1 MVVTPADPDGIDVEP
16 AGDDELTI
24 ATAFAARRSR
34 RPALQEAKG
43 GVTTVR
49 TRKQSQNVAGLSLL
63 LTHPIILR
71 DLPPH
76 ADARPSQPELT
87 RLHRTL
93 TQRDLVI
100 LQSLYDY
107 RYLNTLQVK
116 ELFFP
121 SLRSCQMRLQHLK
134 ELGLIY
140 SWKVIETPGVKRRHS
155 LLLTSPRGAR
165 LLADW
170 HGAEQRAYV
179 GRSHAVRDHCWHATH
194 DLEANQLFVA
204 LVM

>member
-1 MVVTPADPDGIDVEP
+1 MMPTDHDWTEGLDG
-16 AGDDELTI
+16 AHDELPVAPT
-24 ATAFAARRSR
+24 FAPRRSR

-43 GVTTVR
+43 GVTTVQ
-49 TRKQSQNVAGLSLL
+49 TRKQAPNKAGLSLL

-76 ADARPSQPELT
+76 ADARPSQSELT

-116 ELFFP
+116 ELLFP
-121 SLRSCQMRLQHLK
+121 SLRSCQMRLRYLT
-134 ELGLIY
+134 ELGLVY
-140 SWKVIETPGVKRRHS
+140 SW
-155 LLLTSPRGAR
+155 
-165 LLADW
+165 
-170 HGAEQRAYV
+170 
-179 GRSHAVRDHCWHATH
+179 
-194 DLEANQLFVA
+194 
-204 LVM
+204 